1 MTKKVLVGLPASLLD
16 SIDFAAQAECR
27 TRSDLIREA
36 LRRYLDNFHRQR
48 LLQPTAANISM
59 LEGAYAASG
68 PSTGLALAVTNK
80 D

>member
-1 MTKKVLVGLPASLLD
+1 MTKKVLIGLPPSLLD
-16 SIDFAAQAECR
+16 KIDFAAQAECR

-48 LLQPTAANISM
+48 LMQADAIENRNM
-59 LEGAYAASG
+59 LENAYAQSL
-68 PSTGLALAVTNK
+68 PDMSCRTLL